1 MSTKDQSE
9 PNKLETRGLLAG
21 AAAAFIAG
29 LGGAV
34 WHTKRKQAKETAS
47 ASMNNTVATH
57 SHPSLQQSTVSSP
70 LASSAPTTQQPIPP
84 SMTPEEYA
92 ISKRQARF
100 FAFKALGY
108 GTLLALT
115 GAGALSLA
123 VGWWLDVGN
132 FKEFSDRL
140 HEIVPTHTRRLR
152 RMLGGS
158 EFTLKPG
165 EQEELDKAMETEE

>member
-9 PNKLETRGLLAG
+9 PNKIETRGLLAG
-21 AAAAFIAG
+21 AAAAFVAG

-34 WHTKRKQAKETAS
+34 WHTKRKQAKEAAS
-47 ASMNNTVATH
+47 TSMNNNIATH
-57 SHPSLQQSTVSSP
+57 PYPSLQQSTVSSQLQP
-70 LASSAPTTQQPIPP
+70 QPAANQQPIPS

-92 ISKRQARF
+92 VSKRQARF

-123 VGWWLDVGN
+123 VGWWLDVSN

-140 HEIVPTHTRRLR
+140 HEIVPVQTRRLR

-158 EFTLKPG
+158 EFVLKPG
-165 EQEELDKAMETEE
+165 EKEELDRALETEE